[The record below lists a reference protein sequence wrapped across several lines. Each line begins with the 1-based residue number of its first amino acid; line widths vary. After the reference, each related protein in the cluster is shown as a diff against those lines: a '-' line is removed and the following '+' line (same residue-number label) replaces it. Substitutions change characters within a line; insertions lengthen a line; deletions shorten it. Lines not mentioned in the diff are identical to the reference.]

1 MFEVGGGIDRVLDF
15 AQGEDRLDLTDFGV
29 SSVADIQAN
38 ADSISDNGNLQ
49 ITFGSDVVQINNL
62 DFVDLTDGDLL

>member
-1 MFEVGGGIDRVLDF
+1 MLDF
-15 AQGEDRLDLTDFGV
+15 AQGEDQLDLTAFGV
-29 SSVADIQAN
+29 STVADIQAS

-49 ITFGSDVVQINNL
+49 ITFGSDVVQINNF